1 VPESRPP
8 LQDSRLR
15 AYGQF
20 LAALFYYFLVRALA
34 RRGAAGLAGEQWR
47 PLVEQAMLVVL
58 LLLGFAGAGFTLNRQ
73 QHPIS
78 AQGFPRRPGWPR
90 EMGMGL
96 AMGWAAA
103 LGCVLIMVIGGGV
116 AVRLSLGMA
125 AWGWLLVNG
134 LLFLMGTLAEEIAF
148 RGYAFQRFA
157 RAVGS
162 AGAVLGFALLYAF
175 LQAMQ
180 TGATR
185 ASIAVSFLLGV
196 VLSTAYLRTR
206 ALWVS
211 WGLNFGWKAMRALL
225 FGLTVSGDSSHSPVV
240 QGDPMGPFWLTGGGF
255 GLEGSWLA
263 FVVLLALLPVVYAAT
278 RDLDF
283 HYNAPELV
291 PGGIPVDIDAAAK
304 RQHEAAM
311 GPAEAREPAAPA
323 LVQILPLA
331 GVSVPKV
338 SESEPNSTNQNPRE

>member
-1 VPESRPP
+1 M
-8 LQDSRLR
+8 R
-15 AYGQF
+15 AYAQF
-20 LAALFYYFLVRALA
+20 LAALFYYFLARALA
-34 RRGAAGLAGEQWR
+34 RRGASGLAGEQWR
-47 PLVEQAMLVVL
+47 PLAEQAMLAFL
-58 LLLGFAGAGFTLNRQ
+58 LAMGFAGAGFTLNRQ

-103 LGCVLIMVIGGGV
+103 LACVLIMVLGGGV
-116 AVRLSLGMA
+116 AIRLSLGMA

-134 LLFLMGTLAEEIAF
+134 LLFLLGTLVEEIAF

-162 AGAVLGFALLYAF
+162 AGAVLGFSLLYAF

-263 FVVLLALLPVVYAAT
+263 FAVLLVLLPVVYTAT

-283 HYNAPELV
+283 RYNAPELV

-323 LVQILPLA
+323 LVQIAPLA
-331 GVSVPKV
+331 AAPPPKV
-338 SESEPNSTNQNPRE
+338 GESDPNSTNQNPGE